1 MGLCAS
7 APKLSEEDRMR
18 LENESKM
25 TRMIESAMSKEQ
37 KEEEAYVKLLLL
49 GTGES
54 GKSTLFKQLV
64 QIYGSG
70 YNEDARMPYASIV
83 HTNCILG
90 MKTLIKQSEVLSKQD
105 QSLELSPQL
114 IGSKN
119 YIMNEV
125 KADAEVD
132 REVAKH
138 IKLLWADPAIKKTFD
153 QRSKFQLSDSV
164 SYFFDKIDEVG
175 AERYIPTYQDILH
188 VRARTTGIVET
199 TFVIQNNKFKMF
211 DVGGQRNERKKWIHC
226 FEKVNALIFVAAINE
241 YDQKLYEDG
250 VTNRIYEALE
260 LFGEI
265 CNSRWFRETSMILF
279 LNKRD
284 LFREKIAKVD
294 LKGTFD
300 DYDGGAD
307 YDRAVAFLTD
317 KFLKKND
324 FSDRKQVYVHVT
336 CATDSQNIQ
345 FTFNAV
351 KDIILKDRLKECGL
365 LD

>member
-1 MGLCAS
+1 MGAMCAS
-7 APKLSEEDRMR
+7 GEQDQER
-18 LENESKM
+18 LEHEKKM
-25 TRMIESAMSKEQ
+25 TKMIETAMAKEQ
-37 KEEEAYVKLLLL
+37 KEEETFIKLLLL

-64 QIYGSG
+64 HLYGKG
-70 YNEDARMPYASIV
+70 FNDEARLPYASIV

-90 MKTLIKQSEVLSKQD
+90 MKTLVKQSDLFGREDPNLLLPERVL
-105 QSLELSPQL
+105 
-114 IGSKN
+114 GSKN
-119 YIMNEV
+119 YIMNEL
-125 KADAEVD
+125 KADAEVNP
-132 REVAKH
+132 ETAKH
-138 IKLLWADPAIKKTFD
+138 IKILWAEPVIKRLYD
-153 QRSKFQLSDSV
+153 MRSNFQLSDSV

-175 AERYIPTYQDILH
+175 ATGYIPTYQDILH

-199 TFVIQNNKFKMF
+199 SFIIQNNRFKMF

-226 FEKVNALIFVAAINE
+226 FENVTAVIFVAAINE

-284 LFREKIAKVD
+284 LFQQKIESVD
-294 LKGTFD
+294 LKVAFPE
-300 DYDGGAD
+300 YDGGNS
-307 YDRAVAFLTD
+307 YENAVQFLTD
-317 KFLKKND
+317 KFQQKNEYQ
-324 FSDRKQVYVHVT
+324 DRKQVYVHVT
-336 CATDSQNIQ
+336 CATDTENIH
-345 FTFNAV
+345 FTFNVV

-365 LD
+365 LE